1 MEYHIQ
7 DLGLLCAG
15 FMKIEKESEVPSK
28 ADENISVKPF
38 SGIVD
43 NVDIKVILQH
53 SKDQHDL

>member
-1 MEYHIQ
+1 
-7 DLGLLCAG
+7 
-15 FMKIEKESEVPSK
+15 MKIEKESEVPSK

-53 SKDQHDL
+53 SKDQDDL